1 MAGSV
6 RQVNIPE
13 RDLILS
19 EQATM
24 VEALAQS
31 LNDGDVVEGVVTRLM
46 DYGAFV
52 SLRSPDGGMHGAVV
66 SQLLCNISESTRKG
80 DSGAFT
86 LLLSSMAPCTELWW
100 VKRPPVSAQWASSW
114 TMCHGRNSGES
125 SQIHRMGQLWRL
137 CVTALPAWRH
147 GAVVRS

>member
-6 RQVNIPE
+6 LQVNIPE

-24 VEALAQS
+24 VEALAGS
-31 LNDGDVVEGVVTRLM
+31 LNNGDVVEGVVTRLM

-66 SQLLCNISESTRKG
+66 SQLLCDFSDTTRKG

-86 LLLSSMAPCTELWW
+86 PLSSSMAPGMALW
-100 VKRPPVSAQWASSW
+100 
-114 TMCHGRNSGES
+114 
-125 SQIHRMGQLWRL
+125 
-137 CVTALPAWRH
+137 
-147 GAVVRS
+147 